1 MVHINYGTKMCS
13 STGQC
18 YLCFVAVINYVPTV
32 TVSHCQ
38 SSLIF
43 AEEWNLPSSTC
54 QPANIRL
61 VWKRM
66 IVTDRVA
73 YYGTD

>member
-1 MVHINYGTKMCS
+1 MVQINYGTKMCS

-18 YLCFVAVINYVPTV
+18 YLCVMAVINYVPTV

-38 SSLIF
+38 ASLIF
-43 AEEWNLPSSTC
+43 AEEWNLPSFTY
-54 QPANIRL
+54 QPANTRL
-61 VWKRM
+61 VLNRPT
-66 IVTDRVA
+66 VTNGVA